1 MIIKITAGI
10 WCLRVTLATRGAP
23 PAMGDPLQLLELG
36 LGSVGV
42 MGTDGKTCPVHRG
55 AEESLQYCVTDVFR
69 VNTV

>member
-1 MIIKITAGI
+1 MPASDLGHHGT
-10 WCLRVTLATRGAP
+10 P
-23 PAMGDPLQLLELG
+23 PAMGDPAQLLELG

-55 AEESLQYCVTDVFR
+55 AEESLQYCVTGVFR